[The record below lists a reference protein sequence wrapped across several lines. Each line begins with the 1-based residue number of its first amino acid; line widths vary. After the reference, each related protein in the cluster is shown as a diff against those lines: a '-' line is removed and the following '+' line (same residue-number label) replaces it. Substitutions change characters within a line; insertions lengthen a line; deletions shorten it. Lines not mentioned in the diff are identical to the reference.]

1 MGWPV
6 LNRAAF
12 ASPKVTAPF
21 KLVTPETVRLV
32 AAKAAL
38 KVPEVPVRVMSGFV
52 VPSAVTSPLKTIE
65 SASDPIAIQ

>member
-1 MGWPV
+1 MGWSV

-21 KLVTPETVRLV
+21 KLVAPETVRMV
-32 AAKAAL
+32 AA

-52 VPSAVTSPLKTIE
+52 VPSAVTSPLIRIE